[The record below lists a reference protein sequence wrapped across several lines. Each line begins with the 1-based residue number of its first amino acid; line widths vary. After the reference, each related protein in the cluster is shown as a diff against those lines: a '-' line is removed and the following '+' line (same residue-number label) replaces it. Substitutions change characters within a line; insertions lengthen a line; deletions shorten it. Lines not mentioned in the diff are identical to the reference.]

1 MVDSSTALPL
11 RTPTE
16 EDRLAEEAK
25 YNRSMDWQDVKDA
38 VENEWIGSWTLKALN
53 RQELDF
59 DPDFQWDDNTWDQM
73 SHMPDGTP
81 LPDLYQDELLEAHSM
96 GHAKSIHKRMVEEY
110 GQNKRLE
117 ELGWSGTALRIGA
130 AIGDPMMLGMEVATL
145 GAATPLIVAGKG
157 GRIARALKM
166 GLAATPTIGG
176 GEAFMASQSADK
188 TWKDAMFASAAA
200 FTLGGAAGALSRGAL
215 RASDGAALQRGGQS
229 IMDKITVDEAVE
241 AGAGI
246 TPRGQAASDG
256 ILPDLAG
263 DSVGAVPTPTPY
275 WRMTSDELDEA
286 IKAES
291 LSEAAKMLKAL
302 GTEERVKR
310 FDVLQRKM
318 NNYGNPK
325 LADEAA
331 DLFDKEFGDLTEAQE
346 RLIYG
351 IGEEGISVDELKRLK
366 MARENVDDLEDLPD
380 SEIARILSLGMI
392 NSSPEK
398 LRAMLL
404 RDGSDAEALTGI
416 EAREMATVME
426 DGVLIMGG
434 IEQARKRGL
443 DVDEL
448 IMGGMTSRGY
458 SENEAYEVLEA
469 FLKPKS
475 KTNAPEATA
484 RALELDGPDDS
495 VGAARAHE
503 SGTIRH
509 MSADEEDVPFSRLG
523 KIRYDMV
530 GRLGKSENPLTR
542 KLASLLAEDAVGL
555 VDDAGNAVVTPHTA
569 SETATR
575 NFRRSTT
582 KFYRAANPAFR
593 EYAKAQKM
601 GWWKRQSTG
610 RDEFFEAVGRA
621 VRSPDVH
628 PDPHIAKVA
637 GELRKLHADILRDAK
652 AAGIRGFDEV
662 AESGTYIMRV
672 HNQNAIRRMHE
683 LYGQKTVNRLV
694 ATAMSGIGRNAGMDD
709 DRVMKIASSYVEN
722 ILERGFGHDVSFAN
736 LFAKDREGVLIHLLR
751 NSGTSDDDIAYIV
764 SKLHANPNRS
774 RIDRAKQRTDLDET
788 VSIQATNKATNEV
801 DTIHFAD
808 MLENNAE
815 RLFNSYSKQM
825 SGYGALAKLGISS
838 ESDFV
843 SELKKIRQRG
853 ADMGL
858 EKGVVDAEEE
868 KLQVIFRSI
877 VGQPINT
884 NWSPKARAISGLI
897 RDYNFMRV
905 MGQVGLAQLAEIG
918 NTVAEVGLR
927 ATLQGMPALRTL
939 FRDARTG
946 KLSNEFL
953 DEIELLMGTGTDRL
967 RNQNFNRF
975 DDVGGTLDD
984 SSHFEGLQRVA
995 HVGTRAVADASLMNG
1010 INMALQRTAASAAF
1024 HKFANEAAA
1033 GSVKISDRLK
1043 GLGIKD
1049 QDMLDRIFH
1058 QINTKVDQVEGG
1070 LTGRKIKSLMMD
1082 TWDDQE
1088 AASVFIGAV
1097 DRQTKRMIQ
1106 ENDIGNL
1113 SQFMTSDLGKIIIQF
1128 RTFAAVSYSKQLLR
1142 NIALK
1147 DSTSAQVFTFNL
1159 VSGSLAYLAQVASR
1173 APGQEDMDSY
1183 LEEKL
1188 SMDRIAAGSFT
1199 KSAYSS
1205 ILPPILDTIID
1216 YSGAEPIFSH
1226 RSSGLS
1232 SSGLLQNPTTD
1243 LLDRMRRTVGAS
1255 AEHLTG
1261 ESEFSKADLRNA
1273 TGMLA
1278 LQNAYGIYNTL
1289 QALVNETNLP
1299 DYSN

>member
-1 MVDSSTALPL
+1 
-11 RTPTE
+11 
-16 EDRLAEEAK
+16 
-25 YNRSMDWQDVKDA
+25 
-38 VENEWIGSWTLKALN
+38 
-53 RQELDF
+53 
-59 DPDFQWDDNTWDQM
+59 
-73 SHMPDGTP
+73 
-81 LPDLYQDELLEAHSM
+81 
-96 GHAKSIHKRMVEEY
+96 
-110 GQNKRLE
+110 
-117 ELGWSGTALRIGA
+117 
-130 AIGDPMMLGMEVATL
+130 
-145 GAATPLIVAGKG
+145 
-157 GRIARALKM
+157 
-166 GLAATPTIGG
+166 
-176 GEAFMASQSADK
+176 
-188 TWKDAMFASAAA
+188 
-200 FTLGGAAGALSRGAL
+200 
-215 RASDGAALQRGGQS
+215 
-229 IMDKITVDEAVE
+229 
-241 AGAGI
+241 
-246 TPRGQAASDG
+246 
-256 ILPDLAG
+256 
-263 DSVGAVPTPTPY
+263 
-275 WRMTSDELDEA
+275 
-286 IKAES
+286 
-291 LSEAAKMLKAL
+291 
-302 GTEERVKR
+302 
-310 FDVLQRKM
+310 
-318 NNYGNPK
+318 
-325 LADEAA
+325 
-331 DLFDKEFGDLTEAQE
+331 
-346 RLIYG
+346 
-351 IGEEGISVDELKRLK
+351 
-366 MARENVDDLEDLPD
+366 
-380 SEIARILSLGMI
+380 
-392 NSSPEK
+392 
-398 LRAMLL
+398 
-404 RDGSDAEALTGI
+404 
-416 EAREMATVME
+416 
-426 DGVLIMGG
+426 
-434 IEQARKRGL
+434 
-443 DVDEL
+443 
-448 IMGGMTSRGY
+448 
-458 SENEAYEVLEA
+458 
-469 FLKPKS
+469 
-475 KTNAPEATA
+475 
-484 RALELDGPDDS
+484 
-495 VGAARAHE
+495 
-503 SGTIRH
+503 

-621 VRSPDVH
+621 VRSPNVH